1 MEKVKKKIQKE
12 IRVTFNL
19 NNEVD
24 KELYDKLKGF
34 TQPSKIIKQ
43 ILLKNLDNEGTIDNS
58 SNENSNVN
66 YELIKVINKLS
77 DKIDNLTLI
86 PSQNSDKKEE
96 KVKELSFT
104 AEVSSEDLNDLD
116 F

>member
-1 MEKVKKKIQKE
+1 MEKIKKIQKE

-43 ILLKNLDNEGTIDNS
+43 ILLKNIDNESITT
-58 SNENSNVN
+58 NSNN
-66 YELIKVINKLS
+66 SNINDELIKVINKLS
-77 DKIDNLTLI
+77 DKIDNLTFI
-86 PSQNSDKKEE
+86 PLKDPCE
-96 KVKELSFT
+96 KDENVKELSFT